1 MVRLTVLRALFW
13 EGAWRVWCGE
23 SLESQVGLHRVPLK
37 KPLRVSCTDFRPG
50 EDREAEKYPEDED
63 GLKRSKETRS
73 ADG

>member
-1 MVRLTVLRALFW
+1 M
-13 EGAWRVWCGE
+13 
-23 SLESQVGLHRVPLK
+23 PLK